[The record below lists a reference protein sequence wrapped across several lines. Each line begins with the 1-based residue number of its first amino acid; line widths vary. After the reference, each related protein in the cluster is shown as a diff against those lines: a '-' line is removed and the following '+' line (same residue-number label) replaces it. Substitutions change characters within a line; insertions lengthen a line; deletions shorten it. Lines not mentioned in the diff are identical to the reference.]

1 MVDSELLSIIDSKLD
16 NVQKSG
22 AYREA
27 NIYYMLLLLSQIV
40 ANGSGKMA
48 DSVFELSL
56 HRTLLKALFE
66 IYHLNLNSENDKK
79 RRVRILV
86 ACCYNSMK
94 VSPATII
101 EFRKGG
107 LVEVCNHY
115 AENTSKYWN
124 SEEELVFLFALSYAA
139 DFDANPEA
147 LRTAQINLYYLYYCG
162 LQQALERDDH
172 KSSEGGYALAEIL
185 TSVSRLALHNSNA
198 SFFIEHRIVKSCQI
212 IIEAKFSQDEVK
224 QALEILWT
232 LSFQKKG
239 CTEIKENTT
248 LVDVIKSYEKDE
260 DAKIAQAANGI
271 SFQLNVDQE
280 TSKVAAQDKQTQGT
294 SVAQQDEEPKH
305 IMISYSWQQ
314 AEVARELAERLK
326 KVDGGRKVW
335 LDIEKMEGNILERMA
350 EGVEG
355 ASVVVCCYSESYK
368 NSQACRSEAEYAF
381 KLNKHIIY
389 VKTQTDYSP
398 NGWLGVMMGNVMYY
412 TVTDK
417 TSLEKKL
424 SEIAHRIDKL
434 NNQTVQESNDFDS
447 KPRSLTDSIP
457 VCSSGTDKSNFQ
469 HWNCDYVRKWLWSIK
484 LEDRFE
490 TKENLR
496 RIDGRVLAELQL
508 WQTTAPDI
516 FWKVCENSLG
526 LKDSLDILVFSH
538 ALRELT

>member
-1 MVDSELLSIIDSKLD
+1 MATEEEEIELDIVEKTKYYDIELQVVKLLSKLRNSDFNDTKFDDSLVELHFELVETTKTASAKLKESISNLMVDSELLSIIDSKLD

-27 NIYYMLLLLSQIV
+27 NIYYMLLLLSQIL

-198 SFFIEHRIVKSCQI
+198 SFFIEHRIVKTCQI

-239 CTEIKENTT
+239 CTEIKENTD
-248 LVDVIKSYEKDE
+248 LMAVIMSYEKDG

-314 AEVARELAERLK
+314 AEVFYDYLK
-326 KVDGGRKVW
+326 K
-335 LDIEKMEGNILERMA
+335 
-350 EGVEG
+350 
-355 ASVVVCCYSESYK
+355 
-368 NSQACRSEAEYAF
+368 F
-381 KLNKHIIY
+381 
-389 VKTQTDYSP
+389 
-398 NGWLGVMMGNVMYY
+398 
-412 TVTDK
+412 
-417 TSLEKKL
+417 
-424 SEIAHRIDKL
+424 
-434 NNQTVQESNDFDS
+434 
-447 KPRSLTDSIP
+447 
-457 VCSSGTDKSNFQ
+457 
-469 HWNCDYVRKWLWSIK
+469 
-484 LEDRFE
+484 
-490 TKENLR
+490 
-496 RIDGRVLAELQL
+496 
-508 WQTTAPDI
+508 I
-516 FWKVCENSLG
+516 F
-526 LKDSLDILVFSH
+526 
-538 ALRELT
+538 